1 MLTHGI
7 AILRCDITK
16 VAAQQN
22 EIARLFKLSAR
33 NLKAAQQFPCSC
45 SPESL
50 GDVCRNRRTGAP
62 QLRYDPVLFSP
73 RKFCRQLVNFE
84 REFMSFLPNRKVLKR
99 LDLHSSMCLLTL
111 HQSPV
116 TSHQSPVT
124 SHHSPVTSHQSPV
137 TSHQSPVTSHQSQSC
152 RRRAA
157 PHFDNLARNR
167 RLPHFVHVQ
176 RQGIDHV
183 RGVAGG
189 RFHCRHA
196 RG

>member
-45 SPESL
+45 SPKSL

-116 TSHQSPVT
+116 TINYPADAAPLTT
-124 SHHSPVTSHQSPV
+124 SIISRVIAACRTLFMCSVKASITSEALLVADSIAV
-137 TSHQSPVTSHQSQSC
+137 I
-152 RRRAA
+152 RAA
-157 PHFDNLARNR
+157 CSAAEVSASMR
-167 RLPHFVHVQ
+167 
-176 RQGIDHV
+176 
-183 RGVAGG
+183 
-189 RFHCRHA
+189 
-196 RG
+196 